1 MPHLSNDPSTKEFR
15 RQLRRESTPCERIL
29 WKRLR
34 NRQVLN
40 LKFRQQ
46 HGYGAY
52 VLDFYCPTIRLGIEV
67 DGDVHN
73 TTEAQQH
80 DKERTEFLEAQGIT
94 VIRFRNE
101 EIEDD
106 ADSVVDRIKQFI
118 NNRDWGTRYVKTPN
132 PLN

>member
-1 MPHLSNDPSTKEFR
+1 MPHLSNDPST
-15 RQLRRESTPCERIL
+15 
-29 WKRLR
+29 
-34 NRQVLN
+34 
-40 LKFRQQ
+40 
-46 HGYGAY
+46 
-52 VLDFYCPTIRLGIEV
+52 VLDFYCPTIRFGIEV

-106 ADSVVDRIKQFI
+106 ADSVVDRI
-118 NNRDWGTRYVKTPN
+118 
-132 PLN
+132 